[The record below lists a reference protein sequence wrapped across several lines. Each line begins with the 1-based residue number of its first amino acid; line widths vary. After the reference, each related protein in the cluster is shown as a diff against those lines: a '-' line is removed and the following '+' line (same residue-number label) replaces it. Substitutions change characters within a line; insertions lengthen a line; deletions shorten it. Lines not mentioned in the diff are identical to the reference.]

1 MGVILPTLGNMLT
14 INVLKG
20 LRRLS
25 QCEHDTMR
33 APNIGIIITLEVVY
47 FSRVLNKVLRFYF
60 PI

>member
-1 MGVILPTLGNMLT
+1 MT

-25 QCEHDTMR
+25 QREHDTMR

-47 FSRVLNKVLRFYF
+47 FSRVLNKA
-60 PI
+60 